1 MASGQSV
8 DLPSPII
15 DTNLVLRPQAY
26 GWCEAPFWSA
36 ATKSCKKMLSP
47 DRLRYAIT
55 PASRCCL
62 VASLLSAISTS
73 SVHSSLLSAIST
85 SSVHSSLLLRIHLYA
100 HHIRDP
106 NGILSRLTFRSYKII
121 FIGLSSTSDAYGRR
135 RCLMVAPRLTAGLK
149 SGRILTASLI
159 RRKLLTGQPDSTRV
173 HSFPSLSTLLRS
185 SLTLVDYMTHSSFV
199 G

>member
-55 PASRCCL
+55 PSSRCCL
-62 VASLLSAISTS
+62 VA
-73 SVHSSLLSAIST
+73 SLLSAIST

-121 FIGLSSTSDAYGRR
+121 FTGLSSTSDAYGRR
-135 RCLMVAPRLTAGLK
+135 RCLMVAPRLTAGFK